1 MRLTVATRIAG
12 GYLIVLLLAAGIV
25 TVGLVG
31 LNKVSGS
38 LTAVTD
44 GALPMIDASAR
55 LQTTMFAARAQ
66 VMQHYQSTDSAEL
79 DAIEKSLGDLR
90 AQHEAAQKELAALT
104 EPFPNI
110 QEKLKAATA
119 SELARQLESV
129 VKQLEVSISRF
140 RD

>member
-31 LNKVSGS
+31 LNKVKGG

-55 LQTTMFAARAQ
+55 LQTTMLAARTQ
-66 VMQHYQSTDSAEL
+66 VMQHYQ
-79 DAIEKSLGDLR
+79 
-90 AQHEAAQKELAALT
+90 
-104 EPFPNI
+104 
-110 QEKLKAATA
+110 
-119 SELARQLESV
+119 
-129 VKQLEVSISRF
+129 
-140 RD
+140 